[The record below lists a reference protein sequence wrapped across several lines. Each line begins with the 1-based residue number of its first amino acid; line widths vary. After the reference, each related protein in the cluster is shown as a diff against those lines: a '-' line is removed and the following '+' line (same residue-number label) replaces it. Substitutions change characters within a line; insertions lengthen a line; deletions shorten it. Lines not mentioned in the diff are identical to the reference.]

1 MLDRDI
7 RALDEETSRRSLD
20 GLEARIW
27 EYVDARARAH
37 RRLTIVMSCQ
47 AAVLATGV
55 LGSIVAGQ
63 HFGVASSTTDAV
75 RLLRAQNDLA
85 PSSRLIGR

>member
-7 RALDEETSRRSLD
+7 RALDEQTARRSLD

-27 EYVDARARAH
+27 VDVDARRCSR
-37 RRLTIVMSCQ
+37 RRLTIVVSCQ

-55 LGSIVAGQ
+55 LGSVAAGQ
-63 HFGVASSTTDAV
+63 HIAVSSATTDPLGA
-75 RLLRAQNDLA
+75 LRTQTDLA
-85 PSSRLIGR
+85 PSQRLIGR